1 MSTARRREFA
11 RTKER
16 EKEKKEKKK
25 QRCGEMILAIWNN
38 DECCDDHDDDHDDH
52 DDDDGLPF
60 T

>member
-1 MSTARRREFA
+1 
-11 RTKER
+11 
-16 EKEKKEKKK
+16 
-25 QRCGEMILAIWNN
+25 MILAIWNN